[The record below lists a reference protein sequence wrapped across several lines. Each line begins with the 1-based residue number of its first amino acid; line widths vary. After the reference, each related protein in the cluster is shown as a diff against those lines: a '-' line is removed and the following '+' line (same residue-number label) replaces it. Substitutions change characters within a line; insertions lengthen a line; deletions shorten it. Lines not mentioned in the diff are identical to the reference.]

1 MVDNSWGGLPTK
13 VLDILPPWLTNL
25 TTYTCKKKYEQE
37 LYVFFVIDREGREL
51 DKLTDESETLRM
63 YKHTCYIQICII

>member
-25 TTYTCKKKYEQE
+25 TTYNCKKNMNKNFT
-37 LYVFFVIDREGREL
+37 FFLSLIG
-51 DKLTDESETLRM
+51 KGGSW
-63 YKHTCYIQICII
+63 IN